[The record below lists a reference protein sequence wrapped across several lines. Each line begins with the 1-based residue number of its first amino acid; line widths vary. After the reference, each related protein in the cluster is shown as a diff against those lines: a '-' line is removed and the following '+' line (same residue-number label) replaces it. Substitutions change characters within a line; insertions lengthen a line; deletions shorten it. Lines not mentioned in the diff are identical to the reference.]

1 MVEAGI
7 CAFQVSVIWLVLASL
22 APRQCAERVLMQFQM
37 SKPAV
42 PTGSSPGHIEAD
54 VTGASSSRRS
64 GQNVVRSSR
73 ASSNSSDTV
82 LPLDPELQRLRSLGM
97 ELFAVSSVSESAVLE
112 DVNFIKETT
121 QWHGDVFGAPKD
133 RDLGLQFFSSTKW
146 DEWLILG
153 FTVIVLMILDH
164 LIIRHIS
171 GNVTALCFWI
181 FLALIFNSLVWYR
194 QGREAGLMW
203 FSGYFLEW
211 LLSMDNLFVFV
222 LIFRVYA
229 TPKVLLHKAL
239 FLGIFGAVVFRMFFF
254 MALSSLLH
262 MLHWVR
268 FIFGA
273 LLIYSGVQAARDDDD
288 DLNPEDLWIV
298 RGLKYCLG
306 PRLLERYDL
315 EKAALFIWED
325 GKAQA
330 TLLVPVIVCLE
341 VTDILFA
348 VDSVSA
354 KVAQIPD
361 YYLAYSSSCIAM
373 FGLRAMFFI
382 IEDLVG
388 CFELLKYGLCF
399 ILVFIGVELMVE
411 DYVKLPAQVVC
422 VVIFSVF
429 LVCTAGS
436 TIRHFLQRQKSPAIP
451 ASGGPTSNPQEDCLS
466 VGSVK

>member
-1 MVEAGI
+1 MSVRSMASASRCCFPALMTWIALPSLVG
-7 CAFQVSVIWLVLASL
+7 AKRVMMQYQVQKTGESNVAIDTFRVRNNVSNLHMPSAKNFSSL
-22 APRQCAERVLMQFQM
+22 AESLDDEAQSFRLMGVDLL
-37 SKPAV
+37 AV
-42 PTGSSPGHIEAD
+42 NSL
-54 VTGASSSRRS
+54 SSSALEEDL
-64 GQNVVRSSR
+64 NV
-73 ASSNSSDTV
+73 
-82 LPLDPELQRLRSLGM
+82 
-97 ELFAVSSVSESAVLE
+97 
-112 DVNFIKETT
+112 IKETT

-133 RDLGLQFFSSTKW
+133 RDLGWSFFKLT
-146 DEWLILG
+146 DQTEWIILA
-153 FTVIVLMILDH
+153 VAVVVLMMLDH
-164 LIIRHIS
+164 FVIRHFT
-171 GNVTALCFWI
+171 GNIACLSFWI
-181 FLALIFNSLVWYR
+181 FLAGIFNLIVWCR

-229 TPKVLLHKAL
+229 TPKQLLHKAL
-239 FLGIFGAVVFRMFFF
+239 FLGIFGAVIFRMMFFV
-254 MALSSLLH
+254 ALSSLLH
-262 MLHWVR
+262 MLHWFR
-268 FIFGA
+268 FVFGG
-273 LLIYSGVQAARDDDD
+273 LLIYSGVQAARDDDED
-288 DLNPEDLWIV
+288 MDPSDLWIV
-298 RGLKYCLG
+298 RGLKYLLG
-306 PRLLERYDL
+306 PRLSEKYDIENL
-315 EKAALFIWED
+315 SLFIRED
-325 GKAQA
+325 GQTQA

-361 YYLAYSSSCIAM
+361 YYLAYSSSVVAM

-429 LVCTAGS
+429 MVCTAGS
-436 TIRHFLQRQKSPAIP
+436 AARTLVRSYSPA
-451 ASGGPTSNPQEDCLS
+451 SNPQEDITS
-466 VGSVK
+466 DEGTGAKY

>member
-1 MVEAGI
+1 MQGMANATR
-7 CAFQVSVIWLVLASL
+7 CWRQVSMIWIVLASL
-22 APRQCAERVLMQFQM
+22 VSRQCAKRVMMQYQVQKTVGESNVATDMFR
-37 SKPAV
+37 
-42 PTGSSPGHIEAD
+42 TGSNVSSLHILNAKNFTSPTYLLDDEAQSFRLMGTD
-54 VTGASSSRRS
+54 LLAVGSFSSS
-64 GQNVVRSSR
+64 
-73 ASSNSSDTV
+73 A
-82 LPLDPELQRLRSLGM
+82 
-97 ELFAVSSVSESAVLE
+97 LE
-112 DVNFIKETT
+112 EDLNFVKETM
-121 QWHGDVFGAPKD
+121 QWHGDVFGKPKE
-133 RDLGLQFFSSTKW
+133 RDLGWTFFKMT
-146 DEWLILG
+146 DQTEWIILG
-153 FTVIVLMILDH
+153 VAVIVLMLLDQFV
-164 LIIRHIS
+164 IRHFT
-171 GNVTALCFWI
+171 GNIACLSFWI
-181 FLALIFNSLVWYR
+181 FLAGIFNLIVWYR

-229 TPKVLLHKAL
+229 TPKQLLHKAL
-239 FLGIFGAVVFRMFFF
+239 FLGIFGAVIFRMMFFV
-254 MALSSLLH
+254 ALSSLLH
-262 MLHWVR
+262 MLHWFR
-268 FIFGA
+268 FVFGG
-273 LLIYSGVQAARDDDD
+273 LLIYSGIQAARDDDD
-288 DLNPEDLWIV
+288 DMDPSELWIV
-298 RGLKYCLG
+298 RGLKHCLG
-306 PRLLERYDL
+306 PRLSEKYDIENL
-315 EKAALFIWED
+315 SLFVWED

-361 YYLAYSSSCIAM
+361 YYLAYSSSVVAM

-436 TIRHFLQRQKSPAIP
+436 AARNLVRSYAPV
-451 ASGGPTSNPQEDCLS
+451 SNPQEDS
-466 VGSVK
+466 EDGVSAPKS